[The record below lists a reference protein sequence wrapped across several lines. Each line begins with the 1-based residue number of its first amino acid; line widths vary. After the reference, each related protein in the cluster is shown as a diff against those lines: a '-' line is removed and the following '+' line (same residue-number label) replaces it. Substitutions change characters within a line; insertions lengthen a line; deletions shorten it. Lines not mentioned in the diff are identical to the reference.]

1 MHALM
6 IKEDILNSL
15 YASLQP
21 VIKEYIIENYKN
33 SWKAIAMSVSQVRYD
48 KEANLYHTLFHV
60 LYDRDSIKLI
70 KNVIPDNKVSAMM
83 QSPFGRRSVTK
94 YNASVAYIQKSDLV
108 ALDEDFTSHIWSTVC
123 ETPELIDR
131 LSRHCAM
138 VVIAMVAQYQNVTIT
153 NLAETTWAMRSA
165 VSETDDEEI
174 VIDFSQ
180 NAQEP
185 DVKQSPSS
193 LSFLAFM
200 TPSPTPS
207 KAKPRPAMPAHG
219 DVPVLTD
226 DELLHKNIRSTWGIQ
241 SKDKLD
247 AMIDY
252 LVDIPGHTS
261 LGINDRRYIRNFF
274 YAIYNRNVMNRL
286 YDMLWS
292 YEVAEHKY
300 PRILGIFLIVLGT
313 NALLFDLLSPVY
325 SIFSS
330 FFAAQSIPLV
340 LVALCALLLNKFFF
354 QCVDEIFLQCMPRVY
369 GVRKKQYS
377 KNILDKIMHELMP
390 CFKKVPCNRYLL
402 RSHLIRMRYEPTVL
416 EQASVLSRA
425 LRQHEVAPCHVRV
438 DNTLASQ
445 KNVHRASFHN

>member
-1 MHALM
+1 MHALV

-70 KNVIPDNKVSAMM
+70 KNVIPDHKVSAMM

-108 ALDEDFTSHIWSTVC
+108 ALDEDFISHIWSTVC

-185 DVKQSPSS
+185 DVRQSADSS
-193 LSFLAFM
+193 SFWAFM

-207 KAKPRPAMPAHG
+207 KAKPRPTMPASSE
-219 DVPVLTD
+219 VPILTD
-226 DELLHKNIRSTWGIQ
+226 AELLHKNIRSTWGMQ

-247 AMIDY
+247 AMIDHI
-252 LVDIPGHTS
+252 VGIPSSSCGM
-261 LGINDRRYIRNFF
+261 NDRRYIKHFF
-274 YAIYNRNVMNRL
+274 YAIYNRNVMSRL
-286 YDMLWS
+286 CDMLWS
-292 YEVAEHKY
+292 YEVAERKY
-300 PRILGIFLIVLGT
+300 PRILGIFFIVIGT
-313 NALLFDLLSPVY
+313 NAMLFDLLSPVY

-330 FFAAQSIPLV
+330 FFVAQSIPLM

-369 GVRKKQYS
+369 GAGKKQYS
-377 KNILDKIMHELMP
+377 KNTLDKIMHELIK
-390 CFKKVPCNRYLL
+390 CFKKVPYTAYLL
-402 RSHLIRMRYEPTVL
+402 RSYLIRMRYEPTVV
-416 EQASVLSRA
+416 QRASIVAHS
-425 LRQHEVAPCHVRV
+425 LRQHEVVPYLVPV

-445 KNVHRASFHN
+445 KNVHRPSFRN